1 MSKKKSFIMYSDRY
15 PLIAHLRDEQLGQ
28 LLRALYLF
36 VLDEPLNKLDPEVM
50 IVFNFFKQSIVENNS
65 KYEEICEKRREAGRL
80 GGRPRKNQMLLE
92 KPNAFFE
99 KQMKANKTL
108 TDTDT
113 DTDTDVFFTENN
125 KEKDKKESE
134 IIIPEV
140 VSVSTPY
147 AELSEAW
154 GKWKDYKSARRER
167 YSCSA
172 AEESAYR
179 QLYSLSK
186 GDAQLAMQ
194 IVEQSIANDWKGLY
208 ELKQNDNANTKTNR
222 SSYKTAT
229 ERLRDDYASIF
240 ASVLTNT
247 AGGSKVS

>member
-1 MSKKKSFIMYSDRY
+1 MSKMKTWLMFSSHYEMVKN
-15 PLIAHLRDEQLGQ
+15 LTNEQLGM
-28 LLRALYLF
+28 LLRALYLLS
-36 VLDEPLNKLDPEVM
+36 LDEPTPKLDAATQMAFAFISRDV
-50 IVFNFFKQSIVENNS
+50 INNNN
-65 KYEEICEKRREAGRL
+65 KYEEICNKNRENIKKRWAKYNEAKQSYTTVYDRI
-80 GGRPRKNQMLLE
+80 
-92 KPNAFFE
+92 PN
-99 KQMKANKTL
+99 
-108 TDTDT
+108 DTTRYINNDN
-113 DTDTDVFFTENN
+113 DNDNDDVFFTENN

-186 GDAQLAMQ
+186 GDAALAMQ

-208 ELKQNDNANTKTNR
+208 ELKQNDNANTKTSR
-222 SSYKTAT
+222 SGYKTAT

>member
-1 MSKKKSFIMYSDRY
+1 MYSDRY

-36 VLDEPLNKLDPEVM
+36 VLDEPLNELDPEVM
-50 IVFNFFKQSIVENNS
+50 IVFNFMKSSIEENNN
-65 KYEEICEKRREAGRL
+65 KYEERCEKNRENIKKRW
-80 GGRPRKNQMLLE
+80 E
-92 KPNAFFE
+92 KYNRIQSNE
-99 KQMKANKTL
+99 KDTTVYDCIRTDTSAYL

-147 AELSEAW
+147 AELNEAW

-167 YSCSA
+167 YSCGA

-186 GDAQLAMQ
+186 GNAQLAMQ

-208 ELKQNDNANTKTNR
+208 ELKQNDNANTKTSR
-222 SSYKTAT
+222 SGYKTAT

>member
-1 MSKKKSFIMYSDRY
+1 MSKMKAFLMHSDRY

-36 VLDEPLNKLDPEVM
+36 VLDEPLNELDPEVI
-50 IVFNFFKQSIVENNS
+50 IVFNFFKQSIVENDS
-65 KYEEICEKRREAGRL
+65 KYAEICEKRREAGRL

-92 KPNAFFE
+92 KPNAFFG

-108 TDTDT
+108 TDT

-147 AELSEAW
+147 AELNEAW
-154 GKWKDYKSARRER
+154 GRWKDYKNARRER

-186 GDAQLAMQ
+186 GNAQLAMQ

-208 ELKQNDNANTKTNR
+208 ELKKDDNANTKTSR
-222 SSYKTAT
+222 SGYKTAT

>member
-1 MSKKKSFIMYSDRY
+1 MSKIKAFLMHSDRY

-36 VLDEPLNKLDPEVM
+36 VLDEPLNNLDPEVM
-50 IVFNFFKQSIVENNS
+50 IVFNFMKKSIESNNE
-65 KYEEICEKRREAGRL
+65 KYEERCEKNRENIKKRWAKYNRIQS
-80 GGRPRKNQMLLE
+80 NE
-92 KPNAFFE
+92 KDTTE
-99 KQMKANKTL
+99 YDCIQ
-108 TDTDT
+108 TDTT
-113 DTDTDVFFTENN
+113 AYLTNTNTNTNTKFSNENN

-147 AELSEAW
+147 AELNEAW
-154 GKWKDYKSARRER
+154 GRWKDYKNARRER

-186 GDAQLAMQ
+186 GNAQLAMQ

-208 ELKQNDNANTKTNR
+208 ELKTDDNANTKTSR
-222 SSYKTAT
+222 SGYKTAT